1 MVLEQAVEYGYLDR
15 NPAQGRK
22 RLLRESRP
30 PRSYLQP
37 DQVAALLA
45 AAGELDGEARAVTP
59 DADGRCWRPSRWRG
73 CGSARRSTCAGA
85 T

>member
-22 RLLRESRP
+22 RLLRESTP

-45 AAGELDGEARAVTP
+45 AAGELDAEARAGDTRRRRP
-59 DADGRCWRPSRWRG
+59 LLATLTLAGLRIGDALDPRWRE
-73 CGSARRSTCAGA
+73 
-85 T
+85 